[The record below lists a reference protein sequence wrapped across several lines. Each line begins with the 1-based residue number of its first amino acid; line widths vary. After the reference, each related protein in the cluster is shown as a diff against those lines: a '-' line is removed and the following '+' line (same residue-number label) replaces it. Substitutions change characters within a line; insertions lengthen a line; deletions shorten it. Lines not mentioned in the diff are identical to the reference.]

1 VRYSIHRARTHPTPV
16 DDCWPC
22 QLLTI
27 GYDGGH
33 TTQVTVVDERG
44 SRVREHRSGR
54 EDVIVCPPSVHV
66 QLQRKEPA

>member
-1 VRYSIHRARTHPTPV
+1 MFLHRVRTHPTPV
-16 DDCWPC
+16 DDCFAC
-22 QLLTI
+22 ALTTI

-33 TTQVTVVDERG
+33 TTKVTQVDGRG

-66 QLQRKEPA
+66 KIERKKDTDG